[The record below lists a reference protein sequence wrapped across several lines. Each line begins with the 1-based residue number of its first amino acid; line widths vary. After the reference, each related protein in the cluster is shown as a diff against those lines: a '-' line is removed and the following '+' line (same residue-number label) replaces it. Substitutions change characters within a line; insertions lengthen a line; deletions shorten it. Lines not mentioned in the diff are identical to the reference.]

1 MMTDL
6 SLTPLV
12 DTALTLL
19 IIFMVT
25 TPIMRHAVQVQLPKS
40 SAQDAKGAQEE
51 LIVYVDKDNVLFFNK
66 KSFKNVEVLIKEIQ
80 NIIANKTKISLFVR
94 ADKRACWGT
103 VLELFDSLR
112 TVKGIEHVVLP
123 TQKNS

>member
-25 TPIMRHAVQVQLPKS
+25 TPIMRHAVRVQLPKGS
-40 SAQDAKGAQEE
+40 TEEAKGVQEE
-51 LIVYVDKDNVLFFNK
+51 LVVYVDKDNVLFFNNQK
-66 KSFKNVEVLIKEIQ
+66 TTTVQLIKELQ
-80 NIIANKTKISLFVR
+80 NIINKRPKISLFIR
-94 ADKRACWGT
+94 ADKRASWGT

-112 TVKGIEHVVLP
+112 TIKGIGHVVLP
-123 TQKNS
+123 TQKSS

>member
-40 SAQDAKGAQEE
+40 SSEDAKGTQEE
-51 LIVYVDKDNVLFFNK
+51 LIVYIDQDNQLFFNNK
-66 KSFKNVEVLIKEIQ
+66 IITVIALIKDLQ
-80 NIIANKTKISLFVR
+80 NISNKKRIPSLFIR
-94 ADKRACWGT
+94 ADKRASWGT
-103 VLELFDSLR
+103 VLELFNSLR
-112 TVKGIEHVVLP
+112 SVKGIEHVILP

>member
-12 DTALTLL
+12 DTVLTLL

-25 TPIMRHAVQVQLPKS
+25 APVMRHAVRVQLPKGS
-40 SAQDAKGAQEE
+40 SQDAKNAQEE
-51 LIVYVDKDNVLFFNK
+51 LIVYVDKHNELFFNNNK
-66 KSFKNVEVLIKEIQ
+66 MSTVQLTKELSKITNNQ
-80 NIIANKTKISLFVR
+80 SKISLFIR
-94 ADKRACWGT
+94 ADKNASWGT

-112 TVKGIEHVVLP
+112 AIKGLDHVVLP
-123 TQKNS
+123 TQKPV

>member
-1 MMTDL
+1 MITDL

-51 LIVYVDKDNVLFFNK
+51 LVVYVDKDNTLFFNNK
-66 KSFKNVEVLIKEIQ
+66 PCKVEELIKEIQ
-80 NIIANKTKISLFVR
+80 KIITNKTKTSLFVR

>member
-12 DTALTLL
+12 DTVLTLL

-25 TPIMRHAVQVQLPKS
+25 APVMRHAVRVQLPKGS
-40 SAQDAKGAQEE
+40 SEDAKNMQEE
-51 LIVYVDKDNVLFFNK
+51 LVVYIDKENTLFFNNNK
-66 KSFKNVEVLIKEIQ
+66 ISTAQLIKELSKAGDRNQ
-80 NIIANKTKISLFVR
+80 KNSLFIR
-94 ADKRACWGT
+94 ADKNASWGT

-112 TVKGIEHVVLP
+112 TIKGIGHVVLP
-123 TQKNS
+123 TQKAI

>member
-25 TPIMRHAVQVQLPKS
+25 APVMRHAVRVQLPKGS
-40 SAQDAKGAQEE
+40 SEDAKNMQEE
-51 LIVYVDKDNVLFFNK
+51 LVVYVDKENKLFFNNNK
-66 KSFKNVEVLIKEIQ
+66 ISTVQLTKELSKIVDHQ
-80 NIIANKTKISLFVR
+80 PKISLFIR
-94 ADKRACWGT
+94 ADKNASWGT

-112 TVKGIEHVVLP
+112 SIKGIGHVVLP
-123 TQKNS
+123 TQKSV